1 MAKRSRRA
9 RRQQSEKGRRVGP
22 TAVQPAPVEKVPAD
36 TAAPR
41 VAVETTLPTKR
52 RTLDFVKEYAYVYK
66 ELRNV
71 LIIAI
76 LMFVVL
82 VGLSFLI

>member
-9 RRQQSEKGRRVGP
+9 QRRPIASERTPEITSAESP
-22 TAVQPAPVEKVPAD
+22 TPD
-36 TAAPR
+36 TSTGQL
-41 VAVETTLPTKR
+41 VKR
-52 RTLDFVKEYAYVYK
+52 KTIDFVQEYAYVYK

-71 LIIAI
+71 FIIAV

-82 VGLSFLI
+82 VGLSFVI

>member
-9 RRQQSEKGRRVGP
+9 RRQQSEKQRRVGVA
-22 TAVQPAPVEKVPAD
+22 TVEAVPVDKVSAD
-36 TAAPR
+36 TAAPG

-52 RTLDFVKEYAYVYK
+52 KTIDFVKEYAYVYK

-71 LIIAI
+71 FIIAI
-76 LMFVVL
+76 FIYM
-82 VGLSFLI
+82 